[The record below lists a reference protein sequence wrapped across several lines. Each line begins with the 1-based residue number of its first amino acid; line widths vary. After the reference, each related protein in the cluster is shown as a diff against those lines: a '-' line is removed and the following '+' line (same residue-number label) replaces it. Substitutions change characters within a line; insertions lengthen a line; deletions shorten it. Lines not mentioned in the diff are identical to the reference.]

1 MVKMTSAYANK
12 LIKQL
17 EEEKSFWT
25 TKEADSQ
32 VYQVAMNEE
41 PLIPDYDYVEV
52 STKIAEIDEKICK
65 IKHAVNL
72 HNVTNTVRVEEE
84 DITIDMILVKMAQL
98 NKRKAVLD
106 IMRKRQPKTRNNE
119 NSFGGFSSRNNAV
132 PEYQYINYDLELVKQ
147 EYERISEKIMKMQMQ
162 LDIFNQTHEF
172 EVEL

>member
-12 LIKQL
+12 LIRQL

-65 IKHAVNL
+65 IKHAINL
-72 HNVTNTVRVEEE
+72 HNVTNTVRIEEE

-98 NKRKAVLD
+98 NRRKSILD
-106 IMRKRQPKTRNNE
+106 VMRKRQPK
-119 NSFGGFSSRNNAV
+119 SRNDRDHFLPRTNTV

>member
-32 VYQVAMNEE
+32 VYQAAMNEE

-65 IKHAVNL
+65 IKHAINL

-98 NKRKAVLD
+98 NKRKAILNV
-106 IMRKRQPKTRNNE
+106 MRRRQPKSRNDSDRFLPRNN
-119 NSFGGFSSRNNAV
+119 SV

-147 EYERISEKIMKMQMQ
+147 EYEHISERIMKMQMQ